1 MGYEVWAEIV
11 FSTFCSSGQKSVLVL
26 CMKIFPLWLFLMLT
40 ALGVIKLPFDIPG
53 LDMDNLLM

>member
-1 MGYEVWAEIV
+1 
-11 FSTFCSSGQKSVLVL
+11 
-26 CMKIFPLWLFLMLT
+26 MKIFPLWLFLMLT